1 VKNVKL
7 KNRKMNYLVIKNNII
22 TQVCTSTEDLLK
34 YLEVKVTDEGII
46 EITSDGRQL
55 PTSYNMREFT
65 KGEVMKDIIKYQ
77 IKKIEVMLQIG
88 IYKLE
93 RI

>member
-1 VKNVKL
+1 
-7 KNRKMNYLVIKNNII
+7 MNYLVIKDNTI
-22 TQVCTSTEDLLK
+22 TQVCTSVEDLLE
-34 YLEVKVTDEGII
+34 YLEINVTDEGII

-55 PTSYNMREFT
+55 PTSYNMKEFT
-65 KGEVMKDIIKYQ
+65 KEEVIRDIIRHQLKH
-77 IKKIEVMLQIG
+77 IEIMLQIG